1 MYNACHVDWLI
12 EGRESWNSRRTN
24 SPEFT
29 PHLAGID
36 IAEKLRNAGKTIG
49 NYVADLRGYNLVKAD
64 LRGAKLIHTDLSSSN
79 LTLAKLGKTEFW
91 CSDLTNVN
99 ISKSSPWKAHL
110 FGPPDDGTIQGDED
124 YQNVLADD
132 EITIT
137 TSSRLLDSVSKL
149 QKQYPPDNDVSWY
162 FRGEA
167 CDSWHRIPSVMRTLG
182 HREAEKDMLT
192 DMMTRQPNGFD
203 AEDSFFGKLVIAQH
217 FKLPT
222 RLLDITRNPL
232 VALYNA
238 SEKHDH
244 QGIECESDGRL
255 HVFAVPRNLIKPFN
269 SDVISVVAN
278 FARLARKEQEA
289 LLGFNSTIHS
299 SLYEQTL
306 RRLIHFISQEKS
318 YFQQRI
324 NPLDLFRVFVVE
336 PQQSFHRIRAQ
347 SGAFLISAYHD
358 NFDRNKVRRVKNAQ
372 VYDQFELTIPYGR
385 KNDLLGELSQ
395 LAIARDQL
403 FPSLDETAAAIKQK
417 YATDDEH

>member
-1 MYNACHVDWLI
+1 
-12 EGRESWNSRRTN
+12 
-24 SPEFT
+24 
-29 PHLAGID
+29 
-36 IAEKLRNAGKTIG
+36 
-49 NYVADLRGYNLVKAD
+49 
-64 LRGAKLIHTDLSSSN
+64 
-79 LTLAKLGKTEFW
+79 
-91 CSDLTNVN
+91 
-99 ISKSSPWKAHL
+99 
-110 FGPPDDGTIQGDED
+110 
-124 YQNVLADD
+124 
-132 EITIT
+132 
-137 TSSRLLDSVSKL
+137 
-149 QKQYPPDNDVSWY
+149 
-162 FRGEA
+162 
-167 CDSWHRIPSVMRTLG
+167 MRTLG